1 MEDNREGK
9 IHVDRS
15 LLDRRHYD
23 PYVKRL
29 QEKMTLAS
37 QIQKD
42 QIEEY
47 IMHLNQIATQ
57 QNSIILK
64 KGGKVEFP
72 ESQFAILEKETRS
85 NFKKKFKAYATE

>member
-42 QIEEY
+42 QIE
-47 IMHLNQIATQ
+47 NQIATQ